1 MSLQKP
7 FPKGG
12 YMKKSTRDFSHI
24 KHVVDPELKKRNDK
38 LFKAL
43 VDNLNR
49 NTLKQDEE
57 PNSK

>member
-12 YMKKSTRDFSHI
+12 YLKKSTRDFSQI
-24 KHVVDPELKKRNDK
+24 KQVIDPELKKSNDE

-49 NTLKQDEE
+49 NTSEQDEE
-57 PNSK
+57 PDQE

>member
-1 MSLQKP
+1 MRSKKP

-12 YMKKSTRDFSHI
+12 YMKKSTRDWSNYNPI
-24 KHVVDPELKKRNDK
+24 VNPDLKKANDK

-57 PNSK
+57 SNSK